1 MYVRMH
7 VCMYIK
13 LPLGGSHTMAKVTVM
28 VAVRVMVMQCTG
40 LATLKC
46 NSSGRH
52 LMVNNKKR

>member
-1 MYVRMH
+1 MY

-13 LPLGGSHTMAKVTVM
+13 LPVGGCHTMAKVTVM
-28 VAVRVMVMQCTG
+28 VPVRVMVMQCTG

-46 NSSGRH
+46 NNSGRH